1 MMLAWLKASW
11 YILYL
16 TNEEESALEGEYGEA
31 IATSYRVLLSLGEYL
46 GADRLIPI
54 SSAHISGVNY
64 ANIGEEGLRFVE
76 KLSEDARV
84 RVKTT
89 LNPCGIELDNPSSLN
104 PPSHFIE
111 RQKKIIDSYM
121 KMGVSPTLTC
131 VPYEYDNKPRR
142 GSHIAWAESSAS
154 IYANSVLG
162 AMTNRESAIS
172 SLAAAVTGK
181 TPNAGMHLP
190 ENRKPGLVVSVSSD
204 AIPKTTAEFGLLGLF
219 AGKLTQ
225 KPIGFTGIGKP
236 DRHQMKALGA
246 GIGTSGSSPMFIM
259 LNSKPKGVEEVP
271 YTIHEKKEMQD
282 ASSLS
287 SEPQMVL
294 LGCPFYTFSEVNK
307 LAKLVSGKKVSKR
320 FYLHLSRSV
329 YERAEG
335 ENIIHKLE
343 SSGIKVLKDVCPSLT
358 PIGSWNGMDKAITDS
373 AKGSY
378 YMRTALKYKVGVLD
392 LETIIKLYTE

>member
-1 MMLAWLKASW
+1 MILAWLKASW

-131 VPYEYDNKPRR
+131 VPYEYD
-142 GSHIAWAESSAS
+142 
-154 IYANSVLG
+154 ANPEE
-162 AMTNRESAIS
+162 AAI
-172 SLAAAVTGK
+172 
-181 TPNAGMHLP
+181 
-190 ENRKPGLVVSVSSD
+190 
-204 AIPKTTAEFGLLGLF
+204 
-219 AGKLTQ
+219 
-225 KPIGFTGIGKP
+225 
-236 DRHQMKALGA
+236 
-246 GIGTSGSSPMFIM
+246 
-259 LNSKPKGVEEVP
+259 
-271 YTIHEKKEMQD
+271 
-282 ASSLS
+282 
-287 SEPQMVL
+287 
-294 LGCPFYTFSEVNK
+294 
-307 LAKLVSGKKVSKR
+307 
-320 FYLHLSRSV
+320 
-329 YERAEG
+329 
-335 ENIIHKLE
+335 
-343 SSGIKVLKDVCPSLT
+343 
-358 PIGSWNGMDKAITDS
+358 
-373 AKGSY
+373 
-378 YMRTALKYKVGVLD
+378 
-392 LETIIKLYTE
+392 